1 MEYYSVIKKSGTMP
15 FAGTWMDL
23 EIITLNEVN
32 QTKINI
38 IHITYMWNLK
48 HNTNEYKHKRE
59 THRHTGQTCGG
70 RGGGRG
76 MGWELRVHRYQLAF
90 ME

>member
-48 HNTNEYKHKRE
+48 HNTNEPNYTKE
-59 THRHTGQTCGG
+59 TDSQQTLRIYLRLPRDGG
-70 RGGGRG
+70 WGRDG
-76 MGWELRVHRYQLAF
+76 LEG
-90 ME
+90 